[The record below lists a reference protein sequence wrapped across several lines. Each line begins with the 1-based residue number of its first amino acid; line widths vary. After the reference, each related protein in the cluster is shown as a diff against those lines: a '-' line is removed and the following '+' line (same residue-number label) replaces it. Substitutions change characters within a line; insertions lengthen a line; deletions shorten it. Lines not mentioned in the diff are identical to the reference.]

1 MFSLLRIL
9 LLKLWTFFQL
19 NIISFWRW
27 VSNLSYWDWLIC
39 ILKLLLFVFELLF
52 NLLSCKIG
60 IFLNIR
66 QIWFLILLLKQIGLL
81 HRYTVL
87 LSCRDWL
94 KLNNLVLNLL
104 WRLGRID
111 VGVRVKW
118 RFLSM
123 NLWFRIGT
131 THIQLI
137 LWSYINRL
145 IKFKL

>member
-27 VSNLSYWDWLIC
+27 VSILSYWDWLIC

-66 QIWFLILLLKQIGLL
+66 QIWFLILLFIQIGLL
-81 HRYTVL
+81 HWHSVL

-123 NLWFRIGT
+123 NLWFSIGT
-131 THIQLI
+131 AHIQLI
-137 LWSYINRL
+137 LWSYIDRF